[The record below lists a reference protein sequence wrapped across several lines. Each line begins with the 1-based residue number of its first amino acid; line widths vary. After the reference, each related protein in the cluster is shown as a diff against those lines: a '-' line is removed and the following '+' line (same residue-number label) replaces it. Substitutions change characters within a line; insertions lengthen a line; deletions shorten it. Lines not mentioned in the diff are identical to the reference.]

1 MARKKKIY
9 DGLDYR
15 QYQRRNSKIFF
26 GLSKREQ
33 RKLRARGYWNVG
45 WDKVRRS
52 WLILQEYFA
61 SPEEWEP
68 TTTPSAPLEPE
79 NSVVQQEVPQEPP
92 QQPPTQ
98 VSERVPEQVPEQVPQ
113 QVPEQV
119 PEQLPEQQPKQEQVP
134 EQVSEEAKGNFP
146 QAIFLDELIALLRGR
161 SLLMELLRLEY
172 LLMLLTG
179 L

>member
-33 RKLRARGYWNVG
+33 KKLRARGYWNVG

-61 SPEEWEP
+61 SPEWDETME
-68 TTTPSAPLEPE
+68 LE
-79 NSVVQQEVPQEPP
+79 NSVVQQE
-92 QQPPTQ
+92 
-98 VSERVPEQVPEQVPQ
+98 
-113 QVPEQV
+113 V
-119 PEQLPEQQPKQEQVP
+119 PEQLPEQQPKQEQAPEQVPEEVPEQVSEQVSEQVP
-134 EQVSEEAKGNFP
+134 EQVSEEAKGNLP

>member
-79 NSVVQQEVPQEPP
+79 NSVVQQEVPQELP